1 MSSQSG
7 FPKRTYECGTL
18 RPECIGRQV
27 VLNGWVER
35 TRDHGGLIFIDLRD
49 RSGIVQVVVNPQ
61 QTPEAHQQAA
71 EVRSEYVLAVE
82 GQVERRPA
90 GTENPR
96 LATGEIE
103 VHARAIT
110 ILNPAKTPPLYP
122 GQENVEEATR
132 LKYRYL
138 DLRGP
143 KMAERLRLRHEVA
156 LAARNFLAQRGFWEV
171 ETPILLKATPEGAR
185 DYLVPSRVHPGHFYA
200 LPQSPQLMKQVLM
213 VAGVEKYFQIARCLR
228 DEDLRAD
235 RQPEHTQID
244 IEMSFVTEEDVFGV
258 VEALMA
264 HVFTEFA
271 GVELPRPLPRITY
284 AEAMLRYGTDKPD
297 ARFGMEIVDVSQCF
311 ADSTFQVFKRTL
323 DQGGVIRGLRGP
335 GCAGYSRT
343 DISGLESYATEFG
356 AKGLVTF
363 AFTPEGVKGPMV
375 KYVTVEQVEAVR
387 QATSAETGDLVLLV
401 AGPAAEVCEPL
412 SRLRLL
418 LGERLGM
425 IDKSKWAFLWVVEF
439 PLLELD
445 AEGNLSP
452 KHHPF
457 TSPMAQDLERLES
470 EPLAVRA
477 RAYDLVLNGA
487 EVGGGSIRIHRRELQ
502 ERMFRLLRI
511 RPEEAEQKF
520 GFLLEAFEYGA
531 PPHGGIAIGLDRL
544 LMLLTHTDSIREV
557 IAFPKTQTATCLLTG
572 APTPVSDALLEEL
585 HIRVVPPEE

>member
-1 MSSQSG
+1 MSATTG
-7 FPKRTYECGTL
+7 FPKRTHACGSL
-18 RPECIGRQV
+18 RPDHIGQRV
-27 VLNGWVER
+27 ILNGWVER

-49 RSGIVQVVVNPQ
+49 RSGIVQAVVNPEHAPQ
-61 QTPEAHQQAA
+61 ALEIAA
-71 EVRSEYVLAVE
+71 EVRSEFVLAIE
-82 GQVERRPA
+82 GAVARRPP

-96 LATGEIE
+96 LPTGEVE
-103 VHARAIT
+103 VHADALT
-110 ILNPAKTPPLYP
+110 VLNPAKPPPLYP
-122 GQENVEEATR
+122 GQENVEESTR

-138 DLRGP
+138 DLRGR
-143 KMAERLRLRHEVA
+143 KMADRLRLRHEVS
-156 LAARNFLAQRGFWEV
+156 LSVCNVLSQQGFWAV

-244 IEMSFVTEEDVFGV
+244 MEMSFITEEDIFDV
-258 VEALMA
+258 VESLMA
-264 HVFTEFA
+264 HVFKEYA
-271 GVELPRPLPRITY
+271 GVELPRPFPRLRY
-284 AEAMLRYGTDKPD
+284 QDAMLRFGTDKPD
-297 ARFGMEIVDVSQCF
+297 TRFGMEIADVSQSF

-323 DQGGVIRGLRGP
+323 EQGGVIRAFPVP

-343 DISGLESYATEFG
+343 EVNSLESFATESG
-356 AKGLVTF
+356 AKGLITLS
-363 AFTPEGVKGPMV
+363 FTPEEVKGPMV
-375 KYVTVEQVEAVR
+375 KYMTPEQIQAVQ
-387 QATSAETGDLVLLV
+387 QATQAQTGDLVLLV

-418 LGERLGM
+418 LGQRLGL
-425 IDKSKWAFLWVVEF
+425 IDAGKWAFTWVVEF

-452 KHHPF
+452 MHHPF
-457 TSPMAQDLERLES
+457 TSPMEQDLDRLEA

-477 RAYDLVLNGA
+477 RAYDLVLNG
-487 EVGGGSIRIHRRELQ
+487 EELGGGSIRIHRRDLQ

-511 RPEEAEQKF
+511 TPEDAQLKF

-531 PPHGGIAIGLDRL
+531 PPHGGIALGLDRL
-544 LMLLTHTDSIREV
+544 LMLLTHTDNIREV
-557 IAFPKTQTATCLLTG
+557 IPFPKTQTATCLLTG
-572 APTPVSDALLEEL
+572 APTPVTEAQLREL
-585 HIRVVPPEE
+585 HIRLLPHEE